1 MFVDNSIIT
10 NPLYTIIMN
19 NRILVILTTLLAV
32 ASMQAA
38 DKVGLVLSG
47 GGARG
52 VAHVG
57 VIKALEDNDIPI
69 DYVAGTSM
77 GSIVGSLYSCGWTP
91 DSMLNMMTSKDFL
104 NWSAGVIN
112 KKNLSYVSTPEPTPE
127 WGKISFGG
135 ENVNIASQVLPKSL
149 INPTPMNIEFLKLF
163 SPYTKACGGDFNKLF
178 VPFRCVFSD
187 VYKKHKVV
195 CRKGS
200 LGESVR
206 GSMSFPLVY
215 RSIVVDSILAFDG
228 GIYDNFPVDVMR
240 EDFHPDFI
248 IGVSVS
254 RPDGKPNVDNMYSE
268 LEDLIIQNNDYSL
281 DPKIGIKIQVP
292 VSAYGVLSFDKAQEI
307 YDIGYK
313 TGLQWVDSIKSRL
326 KSRRPLAE
334 VNEKRR
340 IFAEK
345 VPEIKFHSVSTPGVT
360 GKNRDYLVSV
370 FTSRERKSDG
380 ISIADVEESYYNAV
394 SQGDVEEILPEANG
408 DELVLKA
415 TLKRPWRASAG
426 GWLSTGVGSFIY
438 AGLGYHS
445 LKKNSVDALLSLW
458 GGQSYVA
465 ARLKGRIRLN
475 SYNPSYISLEGV
487 ASKKKYYDN
496 LPFFFSNS
504 NIESFISNVNF
515 VRGAYEF
522 GHGRSGLFRASA
534 AYGEQY
540 KVRTGKA
547 MFEYEYNT
555 WGERTFP
562 ETGRR
567 FYAALSG
574 MRMTTKSVMTDQH
587 KTASEALWRGKFEV
601 LWNNYYSV
609 TQNFNIGALA
619 QGGISIGKRF
629 HNQTT
634 DLMTSYS
641 FMPLESMDNCYM
653 PQLRGDDY
661 IAVGAIPVWKLF
673 QRIQLRGD
681 AYAFTKF
688 RDSSQ
693 WHGPFSKTEF
703 LGRVSVVGT
712 LPFASISVS
721 ASYCTPL
728 NGWNFGVAIGWF
740 VPNPKL

>member
-1 MFVDNSIIT
+1 MKHKT
-10 NPLYTIIMN
+10 
-19 NRILVILTTLLAV
+19 LVILATLLATAV
-32 ASMQAA
+32 SQAA

-47 GGARG
+47 GGAKG

-104 NWSAGVIN
+104 DWSSGTIN
-112 KKNLSYVSTPEPTPE
+112 KNNLSYVSTPDPTPE
-127 WGKISFGG
+127 WGKVSFGKD
-135 ENVNIASQVLPKSL
+135 NVNIVNQVMPKSL
-149 INPTPMNIEFLKLF
+149 IDPTPMNIEFLKLF
-163 SPYTKACGGDFNKLF
+163 TPYTKTCGGNFDNLF

-195 CRKGS
+195 CSRGS

-215 RSIVVDSILAFDG
+215 RSIMVDSILAFDG
-228 GIYDNFPVDVMR
+228 GIYDNFPVDVMQ
-240 EDFHPDFI
+240 EEFHPDFI

-254 RPDGKPNVDNMYSE
+254 KPDGKPNVNNMYSE

-281 DPKIGIKIQVP
+281 DPESGIKIQVP
-292 VSAYGVLSFDKAQEI
+292 VTNFGVLSFDKAQEI
-307 YDIGYK
+307 YNIGYQ

-326 KSRRPLAE
+326 KSRRSLAE
-334 VNEKRR
+334 VNERR
-340 IFAEK
+340 AKFAEK
-345 VPEIKFHSVSTPGVT
+345 VPEISFETVSTPGVT
-360 GKNRDYLVSV
+360 GKDRDYLVSV
-370 FTSRERKSDG
+370 FTSRARKTG
-380 ISIADVEESYYNAV
+380 KITMNDVEEAYYNAI
-394 SQGDVEEILPEANG
+394 SQGDVYEILPEANG

-415 TLKRPWRASAG
+415 NLKQPWRASAG

-458 GGQSYVA
+458 GGQSYIA
-465 ARLKGRIRLN
+465 AQLKGRVRLN

-496 LPFFFSNS
+496 LPFFFSTK
-504 NIESFISNVNF
+504 NIESFVSNVNF
-515 VRGAYEF
+515 VRAAYEV
-522 GHGRSGLFRASA
+522 GQGRSALFKLSA

-540 KVRTGKA
+540 KVKMAKG
-547 MFEYEYNT
+547 MLEYEYNT
-555 WGERTFP
+555 LGEKTFP

-567 FYAALSG
+567 FYAAVSG
-574 MRMTTKSVMTDQH
+574 EHMKSKSLIEDAKNPIQQNV
-587 KTASEALWRGKFEV
+587 WRGKVNV

-609 TQNFNIGALA
+609 SQSFNMGVLA
-619 QGGISIGKRF
+619 QGGISVGRRF
-629 HNQTT
+629 SDDKT

-641 FMPLESMDNCYM
+641 FVPLESMDNCYV
-653 PQLRGDDY
+653 PELRGDDF

-681 AYAFTKF
+681 AYVYSKF

-693 WHGPFSKTEF
+693 WNVPFNKTEF
-703 LGRVSVVGT
+703 LGRISLVGT
-712 LPFASISVS
+712 LPFASIAVFS
-721 ASYCTPL
+721 SYNTAL
-728 NGWNFGVAIGWF
+728 DGWNFGVNIGWF
-740 VPNPKL
+740 VPSPKL

>member
-1 MFVDNSIIT
+1 MKNKT
-10 NPLYTIIMN
+10 
-19 NRILVILTTLLAV
+19 LVILTTLFAAAV
-32 ASMQAA
+32 MHAES
-38 DKVGLVLSG
+38 KVGIVLSG
-47 GGARG
+47 GGAKG

-91 DSMLNMMTSKDFL
+91 DSMLSMMTSKDFL
-104 NWSAGVIN
+104 NWSSGIIN
-112 KKNLSYVSTPEPTPE
+112 KDRLSYVSTPEPTPE

-135 ENVNIASQVLPKSL
+135 SNVNIASQVLPKSL
-149 INPTPMNIEFLKLF
+149 IDPTPMNIEFLKLF
-163 SPYTKACGGDFNKLF
+163 TPYTKVCGGDFNKLF

-195 CRKGS
+195 CRNGS

-215 RSIVVDSILAFDG
+215 RSIMVDSILAFDG

-254 RPDGKPNVDNMYSE
+254 KPDGKPNVNNMYSE

-292 VSAYGVLSFDKAQEI
+292 VTDFGVLSFDKAQEI

-326 KSRRPLAE
+326 SARRSLEE
-334 VNEKRR
+334 VNRR
-340 IFAEK
+340 RAEFASR
-345 VPEIKFHSVSTPGVT
+345 VPEITFESVETPGVT

-370 FTSRERKSDG
+370 FTSREKRTGNITID
-380 ISIADVEESYYNAV
+380 DVEEAYYNAI
-394 SQGDVEEILPEANG
+394 SQGDVEEILPEMKG
-408 DELVLKA
+408 DDLVLKA
-415 TLKRPWRASAG
+415 DLKRPWRASAG

-458 GGQSYVA
+458 GGQSYIA
-465 ARLKGRIRLN
+465 ARLKGRVRLN

-496 LPFFFSNS
+496 LPFFFSNK
-504 NIESFISNVNF
+504 NIESFTSNMNF
-515 VRGAYEF
+515 VRASYEV
-522 GHGRSGLFRASA
+522 GQGRSALFRASVT
-534 AYGEQY
+534 YGEQY
-540 KVRTGKA
+540 KVKIGKGTL
-547 MFEYEYNT
+547 EYDYNT
-555 WGERTFP
+555 LGERTFP
-562 ETGRR
+562 STGRR
-567 FYAALSG
+567 FYASING
-574 MRMTTKSVMTDQH
+574 MRMMSKSWNNGVSL
-587 KTASEALWRGKFEV
+587 SEAVWRGKLDV

-609 TQNFNIGALA
+609 TGNFSMGALA
-619 QGGISIGKRF
+619 QGGVSVGKRF
-629 HNQTT
+629 TDVKS
-634 DLMTSYS
+634 DLMTSNY
-641 FMPLESMDNCYM
+641 FMPLESMDNCYIS
-653 PQLRGDDY
+653 QLRGDDY
-661 IAVGAIPVWKLF
+661 VAFGAIPVWNMI
-673 QRIQLRGD
+673 QRVQLRGET
-681 AYAFTKF
+681 YVYTKF
-688 RDSSQ
+688 RESSE
-693 WHGPFSKTEF
+693 WNVPFAKAAF
-703 LGRVSVVGT
+703 LGRISVVGT
-712 LPFASISVS
+712 LPFATISLS
-721 ASYCTPL
+721 ASYSTPL
-728 NGWNFGVAIGWF
+728 NGWNVGVAIGWF

>member
-1 MFVDNSIIT
+1 MK
-10 NPLYTIIMN
+10 
-19 NRILVILTTLLAV
+19 NRTLVILTTLLAT
-32 ASMQAA
+32 AMMQAA

-47 GGARG
+47 GGAKG

-57 VIKALEDNDIPI
+57 VIKALEENGIPI

-104 NWSAGVIN
+104 NWSMGVVD
-112 KKNLSYVSTPEPTPE
+112 KGNLSFVSSPEATPE

-135 ENVNIASQVLPKSL
+135 DNVNIADQVLPKSL

-163 SPYTKACGGDFNKLF
+163 SPYTKVCGGDFNKLF

-215 RSIVVDSILAFDG
+215 RSIMVDSILAFDG

-240 EDFHPDFI
+240 DEFHPDFI

-254 RPDGKPNVDNMYSE
+254 KPDGKPNVDNMYSE
-268 LEDLIIQNNDYSL
+268 LEDLIIQNNDYSV

-292 VSAYGVLSFDKAQEI
+292 VTNFGVLSFDEAQEI

-313 TGLQWVDSIKSRL
+313 TGLQWVDSIKSRI
-326 KSRRPLAE
+326 SARRSLEE
-334 VNEKRR
+334 VNARR
-340 IFAEK
+340 AMFAAK
-345 VPEIKFHSVSTPGVT
+345 VPEISFESISTPGVT
-360 GKNRDYLVSV
+360 GKKHDYLVSI
-370 FTSRERKSDG
+370 FSSREKKDG
-380 ISIADVEESYYNAV
+380 KITMDDVEEAYYNAI
-394 SQGDVEEILPEANG
+394 SQGDVEEILPEADG

-415 TLKRPWRASAG
+415 NLKHPWRASAG

-438 AGLGYHS
+438 AGIGYHS
-445 LKKNSVDALLSLW
+445 LKKNSIDALLSLW

-496 LPFFFSNS
+496 LPFFFSS
-504 NIESFISNVNF
+504 ANIESFVSNVNF
-515 VRGAYEF
+515 VRAAYEV
-522 GHGRSGLFRASA
+522 GHGRSALLKASV
-534 AYGEQY
+534 AYGDQY
-540 KVRTGKA
+540 KVNTGKV
-547 MFEYEYNT
+547 MLEYEYNT
-555 WGERTFP
+555 LGQRTFP

-567 FYAALSG
+567 FYVSLSG
-574 MRMTTKSVMTDQH
+574 SHMHSKIPVEDGTLSQ
-587 KTASEALWRGKFEV
+587 SLWRGKIDV

-609 TQNFNIGALA
+609 AKNFNIGALA
-619 QGGISIGKRF
+619 QGGVSIGKRF
-629 HNQTT
+629 SDQMT
-634 DLMTSYS
+634 DLMTSS
-641 FMPLESMDNCYM
+641 FFMPLESMDNCYI

-661 IAVGAIPVWKLF
+661 VALGAIPIWKIF

-681 AYAFTKF
+681 AYVFSKF
-688 RDSSQ
+688 RDGDR
-693 WHGPFSKTEF
+693 WRAPFSKTEF
-703 LGRVSVVGT
+703 LGRVSIVGS

-721 ASYCTPL
+721 ASYSTPL

>member
-1 MFVDNSIIT
+1 MKF
-10 NPLYTIIMN
+10 
-19 NRILVILTTLLAV
+19 RLVLMMLVLLCGTV
-32 ASMQAA
+32 AKAEE
-38 DKVGLVLSG
+38 KVGLVLSG

-57 VIKALEDNDIPI
+57 VIKALEDNDIPV

-77 GSIVGSLYSCGWTP
+77 GSVVGSLYCCGWTP

-104 NWSAGVIN
+104 DWSSGTIN
-112 KKNLSYVSTPEPTPE
+112 RRNLSYVSCPEPTPE

-135 ENVNIASQVLPKSL
+135 ENVDIASQVMPKSL
-149 INPTPMNIEFLKLF
+149 IDPTPMNIEFLKLF
-163 SPYTKACGGDFNKLF
+163 TPYTKACGGDFNNLF

-195 CRKGS
+195 CSKGS

-215 RSIVVDSILAFDG
+215 RSIMVDSILAFDG

-254 RPDGKPNVDNMYSE
+254 TPDGKPNVNNMYSE

-281 DPKIGIKIQVP
+281 DPAIGIKIQVP

-326 KSRRPLAE
+326 KARRPLAE
-334 VNEKRR
+334 VSARR
-340 IFAEK
+340 ASFAGK
-345 VPEIKFHSVSTPGVT
+345 VPDVTFKSVETPGVT
-360 GKNRDYLVSV
+360 GKERDYLVSV
-370 FTSRERKSDG
+370 FTSREKKTGNITIND
-380 ISIADVEESYYNAV
+380 AEEAYYNAI

-408 DELVLKA
+408 DDLVLKA
-415 TLKRPWRASAG
+415 KLKRPWRASAG

-458 GGQSYVA
+458 GGQSYIA
-465 ARLKGRIRLN
+465 ARLMGRVRLN
-475 SYNPSYISLEGV
+475 SYNPSYVSLEGV

-496 LPFFFSNS
+496 LAFFFSNK
-504 NIESFISNVNF
+504 NIESFVSNVTF
-515 VRGAYEF
+515 VRAAYEV
-522 GHGRSGLFRASA
+522 GQGRSALFKASV

-540 KVRTGKA
+540 KVKTAKG
-547 MFEYEYNT
+547 MLEYEYNT
-555 WGERTFP
+555 LGARTFP

-567 FYAALSG
+567 VYASLSG
-574 MRMTTKSVMTDQH
+574 MRMSADNAV
-587 KTASEALWRGKFEV
+587 ASGANPVAEALWRGKLEG

-609 TQNFNIGALA
+609 TQNFNLGALA
-619 QGGISIGKRF
+619 QGAISVGKRF
-629 HNQTT
+629 SDEKT
-634 DLMTSYS
+634 DLMTSSS
-641 FMPLESMDNCYM
+641 FVPLESMDNCYL
-653 PQLRGDDY
+653 PELRGDDFV
-661 IAVGAIPVWKLF
+661 ALGAIPVWKLF

-681 AYAFTKF
+681 AYVFTKF
-688 RDSSQ
+688 RDASRWQ
-693 WHGPFSKTEF
+693 APFSKTEF
-703 LGRVSVVGT
+703 LGRVSIVGT
-712 LPFASISVS
+712 LPFASISVFS
-721 ASYCTPL
+721 SYSTAL
-728 NGWNFGVAIGWF
+728 SGWNFGVSIGWF
-740 VPNPKL
+740 VNNPHF

>member
-1 MFVDNSIIT
+1 MK
-10 NPLYTIIMN
+10 
-19 NRILVILTTLLAV
+19 NRTLVILATLLAT
-32 ASMQAA
+32 AMSQAA

-52 VAHVG
+52 IAHVG

-77 GSIVGSLYSCGWTP
+77 GSVVGSLYSCGWTP

-104 NWSAGVIN
+104 DWSSGTIN
-112 KKNLSYVSTPEPTPE
+112 RKNLSYVSCPEPTPE

-135 ENVNIASQVLPKSL
+135 DNVNIASQVMPKSL
-149 INPTPMNIEFLKLF
+149 INPTPMNMEFLKLF
-163 SPYTKACGGDFNKLF
+163 TPYTKACGGDFNNLF

-195 CRKGS
+195 CSHGS

-215 RSIVVDSILAFDG
+215 RSIMVDSILAFDG

-254 RPDGKPNVDNMYSE
+254 TPDGKPNVNNMYSE

-281 DPKIGIKIQVP
+281 DPKLGIKIQVP

-326 KSRRPLAE
+326 KARRPLAE
-334 VNEKRR
+334 VTERR
-340 IFAEK
+340 ARFAEK
-345 VPEIKFHSVSTPGVT
+345 VPDVTFESVVTPGVT
-360 GKNRDYLVSV
+360 GKDRDYLVSV
-370 FTSRERKSDG
+370 FTSREKRTG
-380 ISIADVEESYYNAV
+380 RITMNDVEEGYYNAI
-394 SQGDVEEILPEANG
+394 SQGDVEEILPEMKG
-408 DELVLKA
+408 EDLVLKA

-458 GGQSYVA
+458 GGQSYIA
-465 ARLKGRIRLN
+465 ARLKGRVRLN
-475 SYNPSYISLEGV
+475 SYNPSYLSLEGV

-496 LPFFFSNS
+496 LPVFFSNK
-504 NIESFISNVNF
+504 NIEAFVSNVNF
-515 VRGAYEF
+515 VRAAYEV
-522 GHGRSGLFRASA
+522 GQGRSALLKASV

-540 KVRTGKA
+540 KVKTAKG
-547 MFEYEYNT
+547 MLEYEYNT
-555 WGERTFP
+555 LGERTFP

-567 FYAALSG
+567 IYASISG
-574 MRMTTKSVMTDQH
+574 MRMSSKNAIEETINPTT
-587 KTASEALWRGKFEV
+587 EAIWRGKLEA
-601 LWNNYYSV
+601 LWNNYYSL
-609 TQNFNIGALA
+609 TQSFNIGALA
-619 QGGISIGKRF
+619 QGGISIGRRF
-629 HNQTT
+629 ADEKT
-634 DLMTSYS
+634 DLMTSSS
-641 FMPLESMDNCYM
+641 FVPLESMDNCYL
-653 PQLRGDDY
+653 PDLRGDDY
-661 IAVGAIPVWKLF
+661 VAVGAIPVWKLF

-681 AYAFTKF
+681 AYVYTKF
-688 RDSSQ
+688 RESSE
-693 WHGPFSKTEF
+693 WHAPFSKTEF
-703 LGRVSVVGT
+703 LGRVSIVGT
-712 LPFASISVS
+712 LPFASISVFS
-721 ASYCTPL
+721 SYSTAL
-728 NGWNFGVAIGWF
+728 SGWNFGVSIGWF
-740 VPNPKL
+740 V

>member
-1 MFVDNSIIT
+1 MK
-10 NPLYTIIMN
+10 
-19 NRILVILTTLLAV
+19 NRTLVILATLLAAV
-32 ASMQAA
+32 AMHAA

-104 NWSAGVIN
+104 NWSSGIIN
-112 KKNLSYVSTPEPTPE
+112 KRNLSYVSSPEPTPE

-135 ENVNIASQVLPKSL
+135 DNVNIASQVLPKSL

-163 SPYTKACGGDFNKLF
+163 TPYTKACGGDFNKLF

-195 CRKGS
+195 CRRGS

-215 RSIVVDSILAFDG
+215 RSIEVDSILAFDG

-254 RPDGKPNVDNMYSE
+254 TPDGKPNVNNMYSE
-268 LEDLIIQNNDYSL
+268 LEDLIIQNNNYSL

-292 VSAYGVLSFDKAQEI
+292 VSAYGVLSFDQAQAI

-326 KSRRPLAE
+326 KARRPLAE
-334 VNEKRR
+334 VNRR
-340 IFAEK
+340 RADFAKK
-345 VPEIKFHSVSTPGVT
+345 VPEVTFKTVSTPGVK

-370 FTSRERKSDG
+370 FKSRERKDG
-380 ISIADVEESYYNAV
+380 EISIDDVEEAYYNAI
-394 SQGDVEEILPEANG
+394 SQGDVEEILPEAEG
-408 DELVLKA
+408 DNLVLKA
-415 TLKRPWRASAG
+415 TLKHPWRASAG

-438 AGLGYHS
+438 AGVGYHS
-445 LKKNSVDALLSLW
+445 LKKNSLDALLSLW

-496 LPFFFSNS
+496 LPFFFSS
-504 NIESFISNVNF
+504 ANIESFVSNVNF
-515 VRGAYEF
+515 IRGAYEV
-522 GHGRSGLFRASA
+522 GHGRSGLFKVSA

-547 MFEYEYNT
+547 MLEYDYNT
-555 WGERTFP
+555 LGERTFP

-567 FYAALSG
+567 FYASLSG
-574 MRMTTKSVMTDQH
+574 MHMTSKVMSED
-587 KTASEALWRGKFEV
+587 ASKMISDALWRGKFDI

-609 TQNFNIGALA
+609 ANNFNIGALA
-619 QGGISIGKRF
+619 QGGISLGRRF
-629 HNQTT
+629 SDRMT
-634 DLMTSYS
+634 DLMTSNS
-641 FMPLESMDNCYM
+641 FMPLESMDNCYV
-653 PQLRGDDY
+653 PELRGDDY
-661 IAVGAIPVWKLF
+661 IALGAIPVWKLF

-681 AYAFTKF
+681 AYVFTKF

-693 WHGPFSKTEF
+693 WHAPFSKTEF
-703 LGRVSVVGT
+703 LGRVSIVGT

>member
-1 MFVDNSIIT
+1 MFVDNSIIA
-10 NPLYTIIMN
+10 NPLYTIIMKN
-19 NRILVILTTLLAV
+19 ISLVILSTLLVTAT
-32 ASMQAA
+32 MQAT

-47 GGARG
+47 GGAKG

-104 NWSAGVIN
+104 NWSMGVVS
-112 KKNLSYVSTPEPTPE
+112 KENLSFVSSPEPTPE

-135 ENVNIASQVLPKSL
+135 DNVNIASQVLPKSL
-149 INPTPMNIEFLKLF
+149 IDPTPMNIEFLKLF
-163 SPYTKACGGDFNKLF
+163 TPYTEACGGDFDKLF

-215 RSIVVDSILAFDG
+215 RSIMVDSILAFDG
-228 GIYDNFPVDVMR
+228 GIYDNFPVNVMQ

-254 RPDGKPNVDNMYSE
+254 KPDGKPNVNNMYSE
-268 LEDLIIQNNDYSL
+268 LEDLIIQNNDYYV

-292 VSAYGVLSFDKAQEI
+292 VTNFGVLSFDEAQEI
-307 YDIGYK
+307 YNIGYK
-313 TGLQWVDSIKSRL
+313 TGLQWVDSIKSRINA
-326 KSRRPLAE
+326 RRPLAE
-334 VNEKRR
+334 VNARR
-340 IFAEK
+340 ASFAAK
-345 VPEIKFHSVSTPGVT
+345 VPEVTFNKISTPGLT
-360 GKNRDYLVSV
+360 GKNSDYLISV
-370 FTSRERKSDG
+370 FQSKEKKDG
-380 ISIADVEESYYNAV
+380 NITVDEVEDAYYNAI
-394 SQGDVEEILPEANG
+394 SQGDVEEILPEAKG

-415 TLKRPWRASAG
+415 TLKHPWRASAG
-426 GWLSTGVGSFIY
+426 GWLTTGVGSFIY
-438 AGLGYHS
+438 AGIGYHS
-445 LKKNSVDALLSLW
+445 LKKNSLDALLSLW
-458 GGQSYVA
+458 GGQSYIA

-504 NIESFISNVNF
+504 NIESFVSNVNF
-515 VRGAYEF
+515 VRAAYEV
-522 GHGRSGLFRASA
+522 GHGRSALLKTSL

-540 KVRTGKA
+540 KVKTAKA
-547 MFEYEYNT
+547 MVEYEYNT
-555 WGERTFP
+555 LGQRTFP
-562 ETGRR
+562 DTGRR
-567 FYAALSG
+567 FYASISG
-574 MRMTTKSVMTDQH
+574 SHMETKVPISPSKETED
-587 KTASEALWRGKFEV
+587 LWRGKIDV
-601 LWNNYYSV
+601 LWNNYYSLSNSF
-609 TQNFNIGALA
+609 TMGALA
-619 QGGISIGKRF
+619 QGGMSIGKRF
-629 HNQTT
+629 SDRQT

-641 FMPLESMDNCYM
+641 FMPLESMDNCYV
-653 PQLRGDDY
+653 PGLRGDDY
-661 IAVGAIPVWKLF
+661 VAVGAIPVWKLF

-681 AYAFTKF
+681 AYVFSKF

-693 WHGPFSKTEF
+693 WHVPFSKTEF
-703 LGRVSVVGT
+703 LGRVSFVGT

-721 ASYCTPL
+721 ASYSTPL
-728 NGWNFGVAIGWF
+728 HGWNFGVAIGWF

>member
-1 MFVDNSIIT
+1 MK
-10 NPLYTIIMN
+10 
-19 NRILVILTTLLAV
+19 NRTLVILAILLATV
-32 ASMQAA
+32 ATQAA

-47 GGARG
+47 GGAKG

-104 NWSAGVIN
+104 NWSMGVIN
-112 KKNLSYVSTPEPTPE
+112 KDNLSFVSSPEPTPE

-149 INPTPMNIEFLKLF
+149 IDPTPMNIEFLKLF
-163 SPYTKACGGDFNKLF
+163 TPYTKACGGNFDNLF

-215 RSIVVDSILAFDG
+215 RSIMVDSILAFDG

-240 EDFHPDFI
+240 DEFHPDFI

-254 RPDGKPNVDNMYSE
+254 KPDGKPNVDNMYSE
-268 LEDLIIQNNDYSL
+268 LEDLIIQNNDYSV
-281 DPKIGIKIQVP
+281 DPKLGIKIQVP
-292 VSAYGVLSFDKAQEI
+292 VTNFGVLSFDEAQEI
-307 YDIGYK
+307 YNIGYK
-313 TGLQWVDSIKSRL
+313 TGLQWVDSIKSRI
-326 KSRRPLAE
+326 KARRPLSE
-334 VNEKRR
+334 VNARR
-340 IFAEK
+340 AKFAEK
-345 VPEIKFHSVSTPGVT
+345 VPEVTFNSISTPGLT
-360 GKNRDYLVSV
+360 GKNHDYIVSV
-370 FTSRERKSDG
+370 FQSRERKNGEITVDE
-380 ISIADVEESYYNAV
+380 VEEAYYNAI
-394 SQGDVEEILPEANG
+394 SQGDVQEILPEANG

-415 TLKRPWRASAG
+415 TLKHPWRASAG

-438 AGLGYHS
+438 GGIGYHS

-465 ARLKGRIRLN
+465 ARLKGRVRLN
-475 SYNPSYISLEGV
+475 SYHPSYISLEGV
-487 ASKKKYYDN
+487 VSKKKYYTN
-496 LPFFFSNS
+496 LPFFFSS
-504 NIESFISNVNF
+504 ANIESFVSNMNF
-515 VRGAYEF
+515 VRAAYEI
-522 GHGRSGLFRASA
+522 GHDRSALFKVSA

-540 KVRTGKA
+540 SVKTGKA
-547 MFEYEYNT
+547 MLEYEYNT
-555 WGERTFP
+555 LGERTFP
-562 ETGRR
+562 DSGRR
-567 FYAALSG
+567 FYASVSG
-574 MRMTTKSVMTDQH
+574 SHMQN
-587 KTASEALWRGKFEV
+587 KTAPSGRQETESLWRGKIEV
-601 LWNNYYSV
+601 LWNNYYSL
-609 TQNFNIGALA
+609 TNNFNIGALA
-619 QGGISIGKRF
+619 QGGMSIGRRF
-629 HNQTT
+629 SDRTT

-641 FMPLESMDNCYM
+641 FMPLESMDNCYI
-653 PQLRGDDY
+653 PDLRGDDY
-661 IAVGAIPVWKLF
+661 VAVGAIPVWKIF

-681 AYAFTKF
+681 AYVFTKF

-693 WHGPFSKTEF
+693 WHAPFHKTDF